1 MNSGVGQTAR
11 IMALSAFALLAV
23 ILYGGSLSTA
33 LAQGSGD
40 RAIDQA
46 QRHVRQR
53 IIAQEGG
60 SNLTVPFNTDA
71 QTDFQSRTEVRVRG
85 TGSFSRSTDSRYKS
99 TVETAPIV
107 SRLDLNG
114 FSPRPSLSAPSEL
127 LLGSG
132 RVG

>member
-1 MNSGVGQTAR
+1 MRKVFRRGSTAR
-11 IMALSAFALLAV
+11 IMVLHVFALLVV
-23 ILYGGSLSTA
+23 IVGSGSLSTA

-46 QRHVRQR
+46 QRAVRQR

-60 SNLTVPFNTDA
+60 SNLTVLFNTDA
-71 QTDFQSRTEVRVRG
+71 Q
-85 TGSFSRSTDSRYKS
+85 
-99 TVETAPIV
+99 V